1 MISNLLFGIPF
12 ERKVGRGPT
21 ERVILDCQD
30 HCAVEIQVALHF
42 CSPAYVTAPASIL
55 ADHPS
60 RRCPLFY
67 SWRTAFSLNT
77 PGRNYD
83 DVLYPFMVSSSNH
96 ERRVALRQA
105 AMWMSSSQMYEPP
118 LFSSAPAECAVPPQV
133 ERKRAWRARSGLK
146 MDPAH
151 GSKADALS
159 GGVTPRAA

>member
-1 MISNLLFGIPF
+1 
-12 ERKVGRGPT
+12 
-21 ERVILDCQD
+21 
-30 HCAVEIQVALHF
+30 
-42 CSPAYVTAPASIL
+42 
-55 ADHPS
+55 
-60 RRCPLFY
+60 
-67 SWRTAFSLNT
+67 
-77 PGRNYD
+77 
-83 DVLYPFMVSSSNH
+83 MVRSSNH